1 MAFTTHLLVVANRTV
16 DSPEL
21 LDALRLRAE
30 SGPIHVTMLA
40 PSTYAE
46 RAEAQRRMQRAAA
59 NLEAAGIESEA
70 MLGDADP
77 IVAVQEAWDPGRYDE
92 VVVSTLA
99 VGASR
104 WLQIDLPHRVAKL
117 TDCQVRHVV
126 GARAPARAGAPAA
139 PARAPADARA
149 RRVAHALGDALRR
162 HLSPVRPRGTPSGA
176 CSGRGRRGARGPRG
190 APRARRR
197 PRRRAR
203 RG

>member
-30 SGPIHVTMLA
+30 TGPIHVTMLA
-40 PSTYAE
+40 PCAYAE
-46 RAEAQRRMQRAAA
+46 RTEAQRRLQRAAA
-59 NLEAAGIESEA
+59 HLETAGIASEM

-104 WLQIDLPHRVAKL
+104 WLQIDLPHRVARL
-117 TDCQVRHVV
+117 TDCQVRHVSV
-126 GARAPARAGAPAA
+126 PERRPAPPRPQPAPERR
-139 PARAPADARA
+139 PMLE
-149 RRVAHALGDALRR
+149 RVASLMR
-162 HLSPVRPRGTPSGA
+162 SGTKSGA
-176 CSGRGRRGARGPRG
+176 T
-190 APRARRR
+190 
-197 PRRRAR
+197 
-203 RG
+203 

>member
-30 SGPIHVTMLA
+30 AGPIHVTMLA
-40 PSTYAE
+40 PCAYAE
-46 RAEAQRRMQRAAA
+46 RTEAQRRLQRAAA
-59 NLEAAGIESEA
+59 HLESAGIASEM

-77 IVAVQEAWDPGRYDE
+77 IVAVQETWHPGRYDE

-117 TDCQVRHVV
+117 TDCQVRHVSV
-126 GARAPARAGAPAA
+126 PERRPAPPTTQPPPERRPMLE
-139 PARAPADARA
+139 
-149 RRVAHALGDALRR
+149 RVASLMR
-162 HLSPVRPRGTPSGA
+162 SGTRSGA
-176 CSGRGRRGARGPRG
+176 T
-190 APRARRR
+190 
-197 PRRRAR
+197 
-203 RG
+203 

>member
-30 SGPIHVTMLA
+30 AGPIHVTMLA

-46 RAEAQRRMQRAAA
+46 RTEAQRRMKTAVA

-77 IVAVQEAWDPGRYDE
+77 IVAVQEAWNPGRYDE

-99 VGASR
+99 EGASR
-104 WLQIDLPHRVAKL
+104 WLQIDLPHRVARL
-117 TDCQVRHVV
+117 TDCQVRHVSV
-126 GARAPARAGAPAA
+126 PEHRPAPPQPQPPPERRPMLE
-139 PARAPADARA
+139 
-149 RRVAHALGDALRR
+149 RVASLMR
-162 HLSPVRPRGTPSGA
+162 SGTKSGA
-176 CSGRGRRGARGPRG
+176 T
-190 APRARRR
+190 
-197 PRRRAR
+197 
-203 RG
+203 

>member
-46 RAEAQRRMQRAAA
+46 RAEVQRRMERAAA
-59 NLEAAGIESEA
+59 HLDAAGVDSEA
-70 MLGDADP
+70 MVGDADP

-117 TDCQVRHVV
+117 TDCQVRHVSV
-126 GARAPARAGAPAA
+126 PERRSAPARPQ
-139 PARAPADARA
+139 PPPERRPMLE
-149 RRVAHALGDALRR
+149 RVASLMR
-162 HLSPVRPRGTPSGA
+162 SGTRSDPT
-176 CSGRGRRGARGPRG
+176 
-190 APRARRR
+190 
-197 PRRRAR
+197 
-203 RG
+203 

>member
-46 RAEAQRRMQRAAA
+46 RAEVQRRMERAAA
-59 NLEAAGIESEA
+59 HLDAAGVDSEA
-70 MLGDADP
+70 MVGDADP

-117 TDCQVRHVV
+117 TDCQVRHVSV
-126 GARAPARAGAPAA
+126 PVRRAA
-139 PARAPADARA
+139 PPSPAPPPER
-149 RRVAHALGDALRR
+149 RPMLERVASLMR
-162 HLSPVRPRGTPSGA
+162 SGSKSSA
-176 CSGRGRRGARGPRG
+176 T
-190 APRARRR
+190 
-197 PRRRAR
+197 
-203 RG
+203 